1 MSSFNPGVKY
11 LLSVID
17 AFIKYACVK
26 SLKQEKVK
34 IVLHGFL
41 KIVNES
47 KRLPNELLV
56 DRGS

>member
-1 MSSFNPGVKY
+1 MPPDWAKIGSLSTFNCGVKY

-17 AFIKYACVK
+17 AFTKYACVK
-26 SLKQEKVK
+26 SLKEEKVK

-47 KRLPNELLV
+47 KR
-56 DRGS
+56 

>member
-1 MSSFNPGVKY
+1 MSSLNCGVKY

-17 AFIKYACVK
+17 AFTKYACVK
-26 SLKQEKVK
+26 SLKEEKVK

-47 KRLPNELLV
+47 KH
-56 DRGS
+56 

>member
-1 MSSFNPGVKY
+1 MSSFNRGVKY

-17 AFIKYACVK
+17 AFTKYACAK
-26 SLKQEKVK
+26 SLKEEKVK

-47 KRLPNELLV
+47 KRQPNELLV
-56 DRGS
+56 DQGS